1 MTHLGKAPLTVVR
14 LADGS
19 RANVHRGGVVPSTA
33 DPKDVAR
40 LVEEGYLAKAT
51 PEPAPEPDES
61 AGKPATIDEVMTEVG
76 DDPEKAR
83 AALEVEQARGEAARS
98 TLIGKLE
105 AVIAAGDSEDDES

>member
-33 DPKDVAR
+33 DLKDVAR

-51 PEPAPEPDES
+51 PAPDES

-83 AALEVEQARGEAARS
+83 AALEVEQARGDAARS

-105 AVIAAGDSEDDES
+105 AVIAADGNEDDES

>member
-51 PEPAPEPDES
+51 PAPAPDES

-83 AALEVEQARGEAARS
+83 AALEVEQARGDAARS

-105 AVIAAGDSEDDES
+105 AVIAADGNEDDES